1 MRLKKISMSIGVVL
15 FLGIFTFLFVEKT
28 PYFSNFLKSNYV
40 DNYTEFVL
48 QLNADSIN
56 TFSTH
61 EWLILDSIYEDYS
74 ISQRAS
80 FLDLLKTSDL
90 STLNKLDDDYLELK
104 SKYLLLSLSIF
115 IDDVE
120 LKSEF
125 YTENDWKVMDVKFDE
140 ILNTFYV
147 NKYSL
152 NSTDKL
158 ELTQLA
164 LKYQG
169 LKHSK
174 YITGAVDFVNEI
186 FQDGLSIVKDA
197 LK

>member
-1 MRLKKISMSIGVVL
+1 MKLTKRFGSIFFVL
-15 FLGIFTFLFVEKT
+15 LLGLVLIIFFKNSTYLLELNKC
-28 PYFSNFLKSNYV
+28 NYV
-40 DNYTEFVL
+40 DNYTEFIVEL
-48 QLNADSIN
+48 KADSIN
-56 TFSTH
+56 TISTH

-74 ISQRAS
+74 ILQRAS
-80 FLDLLKTSDL
+80 FLDLMNTSDL
-90 STLNKLDDDYLELK
+90 STINKLDDDYLELK
-104 SKYLLLSLSIF
+104 SYYLLMSLSIF

-125 YTENDWKVMDVKFDE
+125 YTKNDWKVMDVKFE
-140 ILNTFYV
+140 ELLNTFYV

-158 ELTQLA
+158 ELTQLV

-174 YITGAVDFVNEI
+174 NLTGAVNFVNEI